1 MIRYLDITMRSF
13 SEARHCLKNLRN
25 ISVRNIPEISAV
37 YVVVCT

>member
-25 ISVRNIPEISAV
+25 IFVRSILEISAV
-37 YVVVCT
+37 HVVICT